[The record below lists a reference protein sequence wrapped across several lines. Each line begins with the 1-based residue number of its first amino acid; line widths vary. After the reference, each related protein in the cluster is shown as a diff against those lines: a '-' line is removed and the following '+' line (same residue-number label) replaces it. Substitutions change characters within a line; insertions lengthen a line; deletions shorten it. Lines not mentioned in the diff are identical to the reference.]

1 MIHAIGEAAMQQTM
15 RANYDSEMHDKD
27 LAVQKTDQ
35 TREKRQIEK
44 TEDGSKPEL
53 DLKQEDNTTRKNIL
67 ENGNVIVEQYDEDGN
82 LVRKTPPGYM
92 PFGEMA

>member
-1 MIHAIGEAAMQQTM
+1 MQQTM

-53 DLKQEDNTTRKNIL
+53 DLKHEDDTTRKNIL
-67 ENGNVIVEQYDEDGN
+67 ENGNIIVEQYDEDGN